1 MKKNVVWW
9 PAIVNEEHKDKYGG
23 YEYFEYSKKTWEY
36 WCKRND
42 CLFVPF
48 TEPVEK
54 DLFKFRP
61 NWQKAIFVFDELER
75 MGIEYDQIAL
85 VDSSFMV
92 RWDAPNFFDM
102 TDRRFTAWRDMDNM
116 RWIYESIQGYK
127 EIFQPHMT
135 QLSDATGVHKLDMSK
150 YVNSGFMV
158 FNEEHKELFDG
169 FKRFYLEN
177 IKEFRKL
184 QDEKVKKGTEQTPM
198 NYWLQTNDVDV
209 NIDLPLPFKLTHL
222 QRKEL
227 FSYNWQLDEDKTPFF
242 IKYGYNYSFNG
253 IPKEQRTNIMK
264 QTWDIIKDRYNVD
277 KIKFDKILDTMPHKD
292 TAKYTTSRRFKTD
305 ILEFF
310 SDKKYKDLTM
320 IELGSCQGN
329 STFVYS
335 NVFKKVYGVELDS
348 WNIEQA
354 KKKCKNRDNV
364 EFIKKDI
371 YKEEWDF
378 PQADV
383 VMIDAGHTYQHI
395 IHDVEKAVAYFN
407 NPIII
412 LDDYGNPKTDIN
424 KAMDELMSNQI
435 LRLHSYIGEGDGFLT
450 AAGWTMNNRE
460 GGIFNI

>member
-23 YEYFEYSKKTWEY
+23 YEYFEYSRKTWEY
-36 WCKRND
+36 WCERND
-42 CLFVPF
+42 VLFVPF
-48 TEPVEK
+48 TVPVEK
-54 DLFKFRP
+54 DLFKYRV
-61 NWQKAIFVFDELER
+61 NWQKAIFLFDELER

-85 VDSSFMV
+85 VDSSFMIK
-92 RWDAPNFFDM
+92 WDAPNFFEM

-116 RWIYESIQGYK
+116 RWIHESIQGYK
-127 EIFQPHMT
+127 EIFN
-135 QLSDATGVHKLDMSK
+135 GFELDMSK

-158 FNEEHKELFDG
+158 FNGEHKKLFTG

-177 IKEFRKL
+177 TEKFCKL
-184 QDEKVKKGTEQTPM
+184 QDETIKKGTEQTPM
-198 NYWLQTNDVDV
+198 NYWLQTNNVDV
-209 NIDLPLPFKLTHL
+209 NLDLPLPFKLTHL

-227 FSYNWQLDEDKTPFF
+227 FSYNWQLNEDKTPFF
-242 IKYGYNYSFNG
+242 LKYGYNFSFNG
-253 IPKEQRTNIMK
+253 IPKEQRTHIMK
-264 QTWDIIKDRYNVD
+264 QVWESISDKYNHND
-277 KIKFDKILDTMPHKD
+277 IKFDKILDTMPHKD
-292 TAKYTTSRRFKTD
+292 TAKYTTSRKFKKD

-310 SDKKYKDLTM
+310 SDNKYKDLTM

-348 WNIEQA
+348 WNIEQG

-364 EFIKKDI
+364 EFIQKDI

-383 VMIDAGHTYQHI
+383 VMIDAGHTYQHL
-395 IHDVEKAVAYFN
+395 IHDIQRTIDYFN
-407 NPIII
+407 KPIII
-412 LDDYGNPKTDIN
+412 IDDYGNPKIDIR
-424 KAMDELMSNQI
+424 KAIDEMVDKDVIKLSE
-435 LRLHSYIGEGDGFLT
+435 LIGEKDGFLT
-450 AAGWTMNNRE
+450 AAGWTMNDRE